1 MAEAVIADREKSFS
15 ATYQWYALGVLFVVY
30 VFNFIDRSVLALLAQ
45 SIKQDLQISDTEL
58 GLLSGLAFALFYTA
72 LGVPIAR
79 LADRGNRR
87 NILIV
92 CLSIWSAMTALCGLA
107 QSYTYLLLARIGV
120 AIGEAGGSPPSH
132 SMISDMFPQHR
143 RATAL
148 GIYALGIPVGSM
160 IGALAGG
167 WMNDAFDWRTAFMLV
182 GLPGLL
188 LAVVVRLTLKEP
200 PRGVSEPGWAPV
212 RESVRE
218 PIAAAAGTPPI
229 ADVFRVLW
237 QRRSFRW
244 LSISAGFQAFMGYG
258 SGAWVPAM
266 FERSHGLSSTQIG
279 TALFWLG
286 FASVAGTF
294 AGGWFGDRLGR
305 RDARWYMWLPA
316 LTTLAAVPFTAFCYL
331 TSDPWIAFWVL
342 SVPYMLG
349 AYWLAPVFSLT
360 QGLVGL
366 RMRAVAASIML
377 FVLNIIGMG
386 LGPWFVGAVSDLL
399 DAHTSLGADSLR
411 WSLVISLGFSFAAIL
426 CCVQGARTLK
436 EDLARS
442 QEL

>member
-1 MAEAVIADREKSFS
+1 MAEATLAGREKSVTT
-15 ATYQWYALGVLFVVY
+15 AYQWYALGVLFVVY

-45 SIKQDLQISDTEL
+45 SIKDDLQISDTAL
-58 GLLSGLAFALFYTA
+58 GLLSGLAFAVFYTA
-72 LGVPIAR
+72 LGIPIAR
-79 LADRGNRR
+79 LADKGNRR
-87 NILIV
+87 NILVV

-107 QSYTYLLLARIGV
+107 HSYTYLLLARIGV
-120 AIGEAGGSPPSH
+120 AVGEAGGSPPAH

-188 LAVVVRLTLKEP
+188 LAVLVRLTLREP
-200 PRGVSEPGWAPV
+200 PRGISEPV
-212 RESVRE
+212 RVVAG
-218 PIAAAAGTPPI
+218 AAPPI
-229 ADVFRVLW
+229 GDVFRLLW
-237 QRRSFRW
+237 QRPSFRW
-244 LSISAGFQAFMGYG
+244 LSISAGFQAFVSYG
-258 SGAWVPAM
+258 AGAWIPPM
-266 FERSHGLSSTQIG
+266 FERTHGWSSTQIG

-286 FASVAGTF
+286 FASVIGTF

-305 RDARWYMWLPA
+305 RDVRWYMWLPA
-316 LTTLAAVPFTAFCYL
+316 MTTLAWLPFQVFAYL
-331 TSDPWIAFWVL
+331 TSDPSLAFWVMAIPN
-342 SVPYMLG
+342 VLG
-349 AYWLAPVFSLT
+349 SYWLAPVFSLT

-386 LGPWFVGAVSDLL
+386 LGPGFVGVLSDLL
-399 DAHTSLGADSLR
+399 DAHTSLGVDSLR
-411 WSLVISLGFSFAAIL
+411 WSLVISLAFAFVAVY
-426 CCVQGARTLK
+426 CCMRGARTLK
-436 EDLARS
+436 DDLARS
-442 QEL
+442 QQPG